1 MCIYVSNISVYVYNI
16 YITCTCECAHMDA
29 ERNMYVSI
37 FVLTSV
43 RIGTQFFVLILMSVS
58 MFIIKYV
65 DMWVCSQYNY
75 SYVMSPQ

>member
-16 YITCTCECAHMDA
+16 YITCTCECAHLDA

-37 FVLTSV
+37 L
-43 RIGTQFFVLILMSVS
+43 RIGTQFFVFILMSVS
-58 MFIIKYV
+58 MVIIKYV
-65 DMWVCSQYNY
+65 DVWVCSQYNY